1 MSNYPSST
9 VVEIKP
15 TKKSCAP
22 ERKKVASKLILYSSV
37 LLTNPGATRTFCGA
51 AKVLLMLSA
60 TQPKGE
66 LI

>member
-22 ERKKVASKLILYSSV
+22 ERKVASKLILYSSV
-37 LLTNPGATRTFCGA
+37 LLTNPGATRTFCRA

>member
-22 ERKKVASKLILYSSV
+22 ERKVASKLILYSSV
-37 LLTNPGATRTFCGA
+37 VLTNPGATRTFLWSCKSTVDAFGN
-51 AKVLLMLSA
+51 
-60 TQPKGE
+60 TTKG
-66 LI
+66 